1 MPQGLVIVES
11 PAKIKT
17 IGKYLGSEY
26 SIMASV
32 GHVKDLPKNKLGI
45 DVESGF
51 IPSYEVIEAKKKV
64 MSAIK
69 KAAQNVPNIYL
80 APDPDREGEAIAWHI
95 AGDLQDKGR
104 KIYRVLFNDLSRS
117 TILHA
122 LSNPLELDFNK
133 YEAQQTRRILDRLV
147 GYKISPLLWEKV
159 RRGLSAG
166 RVQSVAVRI
175 ICDREEEIA
184 AFVPEEYWS
193 MTATLEAATP
203 PAFDA
208 KLIKIDGKKSKV
220 VSAAQSEELRA
231 KIEKGTFIVKKLE
244 QKEVKKSPP
253 PPFTTSKLQ
262 QEASRWFRFSPS
274 KTMKIAQKLYEGV
287 ELGAEGSV
295 GLITYMRTDSLRIA
309 DEALNTARE
318 LIRETYGSL
327 YLPAKPRFYRNQ
339 AAAQD
344 AHEAI
349 RPTSGQYRP
358 KDIKAYLTP
367 EQFKLYQ
374 LIWNRFIA
382 CQMNPAIFDQTTID
396 IDVVNCQFRAQG
408 QVLKFP
414 GYMAVYTEGK
424 EENGDENDHAALL
437 PQLSEGEVLKLLLLK
452 SEQRFTQPPPRFTE
466 ATLVK
471 ELEEKGIGRPSTYA
485 AILATIQDR
494 QYVML
499 EQSRFMPTELG
510 VLVNQQLKDNFA
522 QIMDVT
528 FTAGME
534 KKLDLIAEG
543 KLNRFETLTEFY
555 AGFSRDLLKAKE
567 TMRNV
572 KKEAV
577 PTGELCELCQGPMLL
592 KMSRWGKF
600 AACSNYPK
608 CKNRKNISTAE
619 NDPPPPPVL
628 TDIPCTTCGQLMAV
642 KKGRFGD
649 FLGCSAYPACKVIR
663 PISTGVTCP
672 EAGCGGYLTQKRS
685 KTGKTFYSCSRY
697 PDCKFAIWDRP
708 VAEVCPQC
716 HAPFLLEKKRRDG
729 SVYLVCRDQECA
741 YKAKSSPS

>member
-1 MPQGLVIVES
+1 MSQGLVIVES

-17 IGKYLGSEY
+17 IGKHLGSEY

-32 GHVKDLPKNKLGI
+32 GHVKDLPKSKLGI
-45 DVESGF
+45 DVEAGF
-51 IPSYEVIEAKKKV
+51 TPSYEVIEAKKKV
-64 MSAIK
+64 MAGLK
-69 KAAQNVPNIYL
+69 KAAQNVSNIYL

-95 AGDLQDKGR
+95 AEDLQGKG
-104 KIYRVLFNDLSRS
+104 KNIYRVLFNDLSRA
-117 TILHA
+117 TILQA
-122 LSNPLELDFNK
+122 IANPQKLDFNK

-147 GYKISPLLWEKV
+147 GYQISPLLWEKV

-184 AFVPEEYWS
+184 AFVAEEYWN
-193 MTATLEAATP
+193 MTATLEASAP
-203 PAFDA
+203 PSFEA
-208 KLIKIDGKKSKV
+208 KLIKIDGRKSKV
-220 VSAAQSEELRA
+220 TSGAQSEELRA
-231 KIEKGTFIVKKLE
+231 RIEKGTFIVRKLE

-262 QEASRWFRFSPS
+262 QEASRWFRFAPS

-295 GLITYMRTDSLRIA
+295 GLITYMRTDSVRIA
-309 DEALNTARE
+309 DDALNSARD
-318 LIRETYGSL
+318 LIRETFGSE
-327 YLPAKPRFYRNQ
+327 YLPAKPRFFRNQ
-339 AAAQD
+339 EAAQD

-349 RPTSGQYRP
+349 RPTSGQYKP
-358 KDIKAYLTP
+358 TDLKGHLTP
-367 EQFKLYQ
+367 DQFKLYQ

-408 QVLKFP
+408 QVMKFP
-414 GYMAVYTEGK
+414 GFTAVYTEGK
-424 EENGDENDHAALL
+424 EENGDENGLAALL
-437 PQLSEGEVLKLLLLK
+437 PQLAPGEILNLIALK

-485 AILATIQDR
+485 AILSTIQDR
-494 QYVML
+494 QYVIL
-499 EQSRFMPTELG
+499 QQLRFMPTELG
-510 VLVNQQLKDNFA
+510 VLVNQQLKDNFS

-528 FTAGME
+528 FTAEME

-543 KLNRFETLTEFY
+543 KLNRLETLTEFY
-555 AGFSRDLLKAKE
+555 TGFSRDLLKAKE
-567 TMRNV
+567 TMRNI
-572 KKEAV
+572 KKEAL
-577 PTGELCELCQGPMLL
+577 PTGEVCELCQSPMLL

-600 AACSNYPK
+600 AACANYPQ
-608 CKNRKNISTAE
+608 CKNKKNISPA
-619 NDPPPPPVL
+619 NDGPPPAPQL
-628 TDIPCTTCGQLMAV
+628 TDIPCTICGQLMAV

-649 FLGCSAYPACKVIR
+649 FLGCSTYPLCKSIR
-663 PISTGVTCP
+663 PISTGVDCP
-672 EAGCGGYLTQKRS
+672 EEGCGGYLTQKRS

-708 VAEVCPQC
+708 VAEACPQC
-716 HAPFLLEKKRRDG
+716 QAPFLLEKKSRDG
-729 SVYLVCRDQECA
+729 TVKLVCHNSDCGWR
-741 YKAKSSPS
+741 AK